1 MLPVERLDKILKQLI
16 KAQTLKVEDVAREY
30 QISDMTV
37 RRDFEK
43 LEKLGVAKR
52 CYGGISLKQEIS
64 LDVGFQQRQTIN
76 TEAKQAIAEYCYTHL
91 IGDNQFI
98 YLDAG
103 STVLHLAQMLRKGH
117 PDNLTIVTNDVV
129 IAYSLIDTNIQIIM
143 MGGCVQSGL
152 GCIHGRT
159 AEEQLN
165 DLHLDAAF
173 VSGLSVDPNF
183 DLYAAT
189 EDKVHFRHKLLE
201 QCRAAYMLI
210 DASKLNRQSIFRIHN
225 LSCYTSV
232 VSDRVLSPENA
243 ALAQEKGIRWISV

>member
-43 LEKLGVAKR
+43 LEKLGIAKR

-76 TEAKQAIAEYCYTHL
+76 AEAKQAIAEYCYTHL

-103 STVLHLAQMLRKGH
+103 STVLHLAQMLCKGH

-129 IAYSLIDTNIQIIM
+129 IAHSLIDTNIQIIM

-152 GCIHGRT
+152 GCVHGRT
-159 AEEQLN
+159 AQDPRHPKRLQ
-165 DLHLDAAF
+165 AA
-173 VSGLSVDPNF
+173 
-183 DLYAAT
+183 
-189 EDKVHFRHKLLE
+189 ED
-201 QCRAAYMLI
+201 
-210 DASKLNRQSIFRIHN
+210 SRQ
-225 LSCYTSV
+225 T
-232 VSDRVLSPENA
+232 PPPT
-243 ALAQEKGIRWISV
+243 